1 MAFDLQPTGLRGELV
16 ELRPLRPDDFEALF
30 AVASD
35 SLIWEQHPA
44 KDRYTLPVFRKY
56 FDGAIASGGA
66 FLVTDRKTGEVIG
79 CSRYHDLRETESRIE
94 IGFTFL
100 VRSRWGGAY
109 NGELKRL
116 MLDHAFRFVNTVV
129 FTAGPTNFRSRRA
142 LEKIGAVLQGPG
154 INASGDACVVF
165 HVRRPDPRP

>member
-1 MAFDLQPTGLRGELV
+1 MAFDLQPADLRGALV
-16 ELRPLRPDDFEALF
+16 ALRPLRPDDFDALF
-30 AVASD
+30 AAASD
-35 SLIWEQHPA
+35 RLIWEQHPA
-44 KDRYTLPVFRKY
+44 SDRYTQPVFRKY

-66 FLVTDRKTGEVIG
+66 FLVSDSKTGEIIG
-79 CSRYHDLRETESRIE
+79 CSRYHDLNEAESRVE

-100 VRSRWGGAY
+100 IRSRWGGAY

-116 MLDHAFRFVNTVV
+116 MLDHAFRFVETVV

-154 INASGDACVVF
+154 VNSNGDACVVF
-165 HVRRPDPRP
+165 HLHRP

>member
-1 MAFDLQPTGLRGELV
+1 MAFDLQPTHLRGKLV
-16 ELRPLRPDDFEALF
+16 ALRPLRPDDFDAVF
-30 AVASD
+30 AAASD
-35 SLIWEQHPA
+35 PLIWEQHPSS
-44 KDRYTLPVFRKY
+44 DRYTLPVFRKY

-66 FLVTDRKTGEVIG
+66 FLVTDRETGEVIG
-79 CSRYHDLRETESRIE
+79 CSRYHDLREAESQVE

-100 VRSRWGGAY
+100 IRSRWGGAY

-116 MLDHAFRFVNTVV
+116 MLDHAFRFVKTVV

-154 INASGDACVVF
+154 INSAGDPCVVF
-165 HVRRPDPRP
+165 HLHRA